1 MTPEEI
7 DVLKTKGMLRSPF
20 TPLHPTLKACKCGM
34 IGTKT
39 QFYSHM
45 DQWGK
50 LYEESKLP
58 NFWKDHGEVPIN
70 ADDPRTQLSAQL
82 AVMVE
87 RQKKQQKLIDEL

>member
-1 MTPEEI
+1 MPS
-7 DVLKTKGMLRSPF
+7 SPF
-20 TPLHPTLKACKCGM
+20 TPLHPTLRACHCGF

-45 DQWGK
+45 DSWQK
-50 LYEESKLP
+50 LYKDGGLP

-82 AVMVE
+82 AVMLE
-87 RQKKQQKLIDEL
+87 RQQRQQKIIDEL